1 MTKKKARFGALPKL
15 NMPKKSHQSTK
26 PAPRTTR
33 TSLVQETDLSCVNHG
48 YYKSFLNL
56 CQRVKSLKTIDQWTK
71 KVLPD
76 RLILK
81 KVYELFLLPKLEIII
96 DDSLGYTAKV

>member
-1 MTKKKARFGALPKL
+1 MPKL

-26 PAPRTTR
+26 PAPGTTR
-33 TSLVQETDLSCVNHG
+33 TSVVQETDVSCVNHG
-48 YYKSFLNL
+48 YYKSFLDM
-56 CQRVKSLKTIDQWTK
+56 CQRVKSLKTLDEWTK

-81 KVYELFLLPKLEIII
+81 KVQEPFLLPKLEIII
-96 DDSLGYTAKV
+96 DDSLDSFFDCLM